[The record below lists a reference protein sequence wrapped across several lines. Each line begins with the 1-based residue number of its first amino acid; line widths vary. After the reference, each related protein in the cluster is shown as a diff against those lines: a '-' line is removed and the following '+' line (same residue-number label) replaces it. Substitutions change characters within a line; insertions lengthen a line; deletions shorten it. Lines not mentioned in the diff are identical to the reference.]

1 MASTQRNIAPR
12 LSAEPGEVSPSA
24 PFSGGQARPH
34 TSISKLPEL
43 PAPVESAAQR
53 KRAETQEL
61 RTKIESQ
68 GTEVCIYAWLMIV
81 IYYYCANEECRP
93 SVSSVASVQ

>member
-1 MASTQRNIAPR
+1 MSMASTQRNIAPR
-12 LSAEPGEVSPSA
+12 LSAEPGKVSPSA
-24 PFSGGQARPH
+24 LFAGGQTKPH

-68 GTEVCIYAWLMIV
+68 GTEVATYVRTHSLCMI
-81 IYYYCANEECRP
+81 
-93 SVSSVASVQ
+93 

>member
-24 PFSGGQARPH
+24 PFAGGQTKPH
-34 TSISKLPEL
+34 TNISKLPKL

-61 RTKIESQ
+61 RIKIESQ
-68 GTEVCIYAWLMIV
+68 GNEVRTYVCIY
-81 IYYYCANEECRP
+81 NK
-93 SVSSVASVQ
+93 